1 MRVSLVQSLLV
12 AALLLPLAL
21 PAQERFTL
29 AHTRRV
35 VGVGSPALSSDGRTA
50 AFVVSRP
57 NYAANR
63 SESQL
68 WSVSLPSG
76 TPQLL
81 TPGRTSVSSPKWAP
95 VGRGL
100 AFLAPD
106 SAGRNQLWVL
116 PGDGG
121 EARMV
126 TAHPTAVEHFSWR
139 PDGAAFAFAAA
150 DEEPRKEG
158 EARFITTFEV
168 GAQDLF
174 LRRTLRPQHIWT
186 VAVAAGAPGSN
197 AKRVTNGSWTL
208 QFSLPPGGGP
218 SPLSWS
224 PDGTQIAFARTVAP
238 QTGKSDSTHIAVVNV
253 ATGAVRPL
261 TGNQTFER
269 FALWAPDG
277 RNIAYLQ
284 PRDRNREAG
293 FVNEVFVAP
302 ASGGAPRSITRA
314 LDRHILR
321 ADWLADGSGM
331 LVAAADQTTMAAWI
345 QALEGPAQRLALGD
359 LILTGGFGADI
370 ERSKD
375 GVFVF
380 TATSPRGPAELY
392 VMTSATATP
401 KALTAFN
408 SWAGSLAL
416 GRSERVTWRS
426 DTFEADG
433 VVTYPP
439 DFDANKKYPLVL
451 YIHGGPTASSKQG
464 FSAAPQLMATDG
476 AIVFEPNYRGSDNL
490 GNAYQAAIAGDA
502 GAGPGRDV
510 MRGVTMLRSKPYVD
524 RTRTVVTGWSYGG
537 FMTSW
542 MIGNYP
548 TEWTAAMA
556 GAPVTDWE
564 DQYNLADGNVNWRY
578 LIGGSPWTEAGRR
591 KLVAQSP
598 ITYARNM
605 RTPTLIMSHMEDFR
619 VPPTQAL
626 ALYRALQDMGVESRF
641 LGFPGRTHNPTDPV
655 MQLERTR
662 LWVEFVKERSAVKV
676 P

>member
-1 MRVSLVQSLLV
+1 MRTALVRSLLLASLLV
-12 AALLLPLAL
+12 PFALH
-21 PAQERFTL
+21 AQERYTL
-29 AHTRRV
+29 EHTRRL
-35 VGVGSPALSSDGRTA
+35 VGVGSPALSGDGRTA

-57 NYAANR
+57 NYVSNR
-63 SESQL
+63 TESQL
-68 WSVSLPSG
+68 WAVDLPAG
-76 TPQLL
+76 TPRLL

-95 VGRGL
+95 GGRGL
-100 AFLAPD
+100 AFLSPD
-106 SAGRNQLWVL
+106 SSGRNQLWL
-116 PGDGG
+116 LAGEGG
-121 EARMV
+121 EARQV

-139 PDGAAFAFAAA
+139 PDGAAFALAAA

-186 VAVAAGAPGSN
+186 VAASGGAV
-197 AKRVTNGSWTL
+197 KRVTTGSWTL
-208 QFSLPPGGGP
+208 QFSLPPGGGA

-224 PDGTQIAFARTVAP
+224 PDGLQIAFARMVAP
-238 QTGKSDSTHIAVVNV
+238 QTGKSDSTHIAVVDV
-253 ATGAVRPL
+253 ATGTVKSL
-261 TGNQTFER
+261 TGMQTFER
-269 FALWAPDG
+269 FALWSPDG
-277 RNIAYLQ
+277 RTIAFLQ
-284 PRDRNREAG
+284 PRDRSREGG
-293 FVNEVFVAP
+293 FVTEVNVTA
-302 ASGGAPRSITRA
+302 ASGGAARSITRA

-345 QALEGPAQRLALGD
+345 QPLSGPAQRLPLGD
-359 LILTGGFGADI
+359 LVLTGGFGADI
-370 ERSKD
+370 ERSRD

-380 TATSPRGPAELY
+380 TATSPRAPAELY
-392 VMTSATATP
+392 VMTSATSTP
-401 KALTAFN
+401 KALTSFN
-408 SWAGSLAL
+408 AWAGTVAM

-426 DTFEADG
+426 DKFEADG

-439 DFDANKKYPLVL
+439 DFDASRKYPLVL
-451 YIHGGPTASSKQG
+451 YIHGGPTASSKLG
-464 FSAAPQLMATDG
+464 FSSTPQLLAADG

-490 GNAYQAAIAGDA
+490 GNAYQSAITGDA

-510 MRGVTMLRSKPYVD
+510 MSGVTMLRGKPYVD
-524 RTRTVVTGWSYGG
+524 RTRTVVSGWSYGG

-578 LIGGSPWTEAGRR
+578 LTGGSPWTEAGRR

-598 ITYARNM
+598 ITYARTM

-626 ALYRALQDMGVESRF
+626 ALYRALQDMGVESKF
-641 LGFPGRTHNPTDPV
+641 LAFPGRTHNPTDPV
-655 MQLERTR
+655 MQRERTR
-662 LWVEFVKERSAVKV
+662 LWVEFVKERLQGKV
-676 P
+676 TP

>member
-1 MRVSLVQSLLV
+1 MRAALVRSWLLTS
-12 AALLLPLAL
+12 LLLPVAL
-21 PAQERFTL
+21 RAQERFTL
-29 AHTRRV
+29 EHTRRV

-57 NYAANR
+57 NYVANR
-63 SESQL
+63 TESQL
-68 WSVSLPSG
+68 WAVDLPDG
-76 TPQLL
+76 TPRLL
-81 TPGRTSVSSPKWAP
+81 TPSRTTVSSPKWAP
-95 VGRGL
+95 GGRGL
-100 AFLAPD
+100 AFLSPD
-106 SAGRNQLWVL
+106 SAGRNQIWLL
-116 PGDGG
+116 AGEGG
-121 EARMV
+121 EARQI

-139 PDGAAFAFAAA
+139 PDGAAFALAAA

-186 VAVAAGAPGSN
+186 VAVAGGA
-197 AKRVTNGSWTL
+197 ATRLTAGSWTL
-208 QFSLPPGGGP
+208 QFSLPPGGGA

-224 PDGTQIAFARTVAP
+224 PDGSQLAFARTVAP
-238 QTGKSDSTHIAVVNV
+238 QTGKSDSTQIAIVDV
-253 ATGAVRPL
+253 ATGTVRSL
-261 TGNQTFER
+261 TGMQTFER
-269 FALWAPDG
+269 FALWSPDG
-277 RNIAYLQ
+277 RNISFLQ
-284 PRDRNREAG
+284 PRDRNRDGG
-293 FVNEVFVAP
+293 FVTEVYVTA
-302 ASGGAPRSITRA
+302 ASGGTARSITRA

-331 LVAAADQTTMAAWI
+331 LVAAADLTTMAVWI
-345 QALEGPAQRLALGD
+345 QPLSGPAQRLPLGD
-359 LILTGGFGADI
+359 LVLTGGFGADI
-370 ERSKD
+370 ERSRD

-380 TATSPRGPAELY
+380 TASSPRGPAELY

-401 KALTAFN
+401 KALTSFN
-408 SWAGSLAL
+408 AWAGSVAM

-426 DTFEADG
+426 DRFEADG

-439 DFDANKKYPLVL
+439 DFDANTRYPLVL
-451 YIHGGPTASSKQG
+451 YIHGGPTASSKLG
-464 FSAAPQLMATDG
+464 FSSTPQLLAADG

-490 GNAYQAAIAGDA
+490 GNAYQSAITGDA

-510 MRGVTMLRSKPYVD
+510 MSGVTMLRGKPYVD
-524 RTRTVVTGWSYGG
+524 RTRTVVSGWSYGG

-578 LIGGSPWTEAGRR
+578 LVGGSPWTEAGRR

-641 LGFPGRTHNPTDPV
+641 LAFPGRTHNPTDPV
-655 MQLERTR
+655 MQRERTR
-662 LWVEFVKERSAVKV
+662 LWVEFVKERLQRKV
-676 P
+676 TP